1 MGIQAI
7 LDQFLNHRDQA
18 VANNLAG
25 LDLVDLCIG
34 SVWTRCIY
42 ERGEGEGHTDFRSM
56 SLIVAAM
63 GGGWNCNESRVVEQG
78 GLPVYKIRKPRY
90 IHVPVN

>member
-1 MGIQAI
+1 
-7 LDQFLNHRDQA
+7 
-18 VANNLAG
+18 
-25 LDLVDLCIG
+25 
-34 SVWTRCIY
+34 
-42 ERGEGEGHTDFRSM
+42 M

-63 GGGWNCNESRVVEQG
+63 GGGWNCNESRVVEQE